1 MTQPPISVSGRPA
14 LEVALAT
21 ARGAGELVKGRF
33 YTAKEVSYKDNSSL
47 VTDVDL
53 LAEKY
58 IRDALAREFPDISYL
73 GEELGASGGTDGL
86 HWIVDP
92 VDGTR
97 NYAANVPH
105 FAVSLALAD
114 GPEVLLGVTYDP
126 MRDETFHAAKGQ
138 GTFLNGR
145 PISVSRRTSVAQSIV
160 GFDIGGMD
168 SRALYAFKMVRALW
182 PGMQTVRIMG
192 SSCLGLAYAAAGR
205 VDIYFHHTLAPW
217 DVAAGLLLVG
227 EAGGQ
232 VVDRKSRGPANLGS
246 TGLVAS
252 SPQLLKEFLRLT
264 RDQEWYRVD

>member
-1 MTQPPISVSGRPA
+1 MAQSPTSITNRPA

-21 ARGAGELVKGRF
+21 ARGAGELVKGLF
-33 YTAKEVSYKDNSSL
+33 YTAKEVSYKENASL

-53 LAEKY
+53 LAESF
-58 IRDALAREFPDISYL
+58 IRDALAREFPNISYL
-73 GEELGASGGTDGL
+73 GEELGATGGTSGL
-86 HWIVDP
+86 RWIVDP

-105 FAVSLALAD
+105 FAVSIALTD
-114 GPEVLLGVTYDP
+114 GPEVLLGVTYAP
-126 MRDETFHAAKGQ
+126 MRDETFHAVKGQ
-138 GTFLNGR
+138 GAFLNGR
-145 PISVSRRTSVAQSIV
+145 PIAVSRRASVAQCIV

-168 SRALYAFKMVRALW
+168 ARALCAFKLAQALW

-192 SSCLGLAYAAAGR
+192 SAALGLAYAAAGR

-217 DVAAGLLLVG
+217 DVAAGLVLVG

-232 VVDRKSRGPANLGS
+232 VVDRKSRGPASLGS

-252 SPQLLKEFLRLT
+252 SPHLLKEFLRLT
-264 RDQEWYRVD
+264 KDQEWYAVD